1 MFRQC
6 NNLTNES
13 LQSIAKMLINTPLV
27 TYKNLNNQNSYSP
40 LYVTNKIMNEAT
52 IGADLVAQL
61 QNHGWTL

>member
-27 TYKNLNNQNSYSP
+27 TYKNLNNENSYSP
-40 LYVTNKIMNEAT
+40 LYVTNKVINE
-52 IGADLVAQL
+52 
-61 QNHGWTL
+61 N